1 MEPQANFLSVQRTAR
16 FFTLGDA
23 SGDAQRLI
31 FACHGY
37 GQLAGQF
44 IYKFTEQ
51 LDSATLVVAP
61 EALSRLYLDQTY
73 SRIGASWMTREDRDH
88 EIADYCAYLTRL
100 FGQIS
105 AQSVSPQARSVFF
118 GFSQGCT
125 TLTRWMVKERPPF
138 DALVLWGGAF
148 ADDMD
153 YLACGDYFSGKKIF
167 VVFGDADPFVT
178 PDQVAKLNDFA
189 RAQGLVYEV
198 VSFPGKH
205 EIDRS
210 VLTRVLAGL

>member
-1 MEPQANFLSVQRTAR
+1 MEPQANAISVQRTAR

-23 SGDAQRLI
+23 SGNAQRLI

-61 EALSRLYLDQTY
+61 EALSRFYLDQTY
-73 SRIGASWMTREDRDH
+73 GRIGASWMTREDRDN
-88 EIADYCAYLTRL
+88 EIADYCAYLTLL
-100 FGQIS
+100 FDQIKTQ
-105 AQSVSPQARSVFF
+105 AVSPEARIVFL

-153 YLACGDYFSGKKIF
+153 YLACADYFSGKKIF

-178 PDQVAKLNDFA
+178 PDQIAKLQGFA
-189 RAQGLVYEV
+189 QVQGLTYEAL
-198 VSFPGKH
+198 SFPGKH
-205 EIDRS
+205 EIDRA